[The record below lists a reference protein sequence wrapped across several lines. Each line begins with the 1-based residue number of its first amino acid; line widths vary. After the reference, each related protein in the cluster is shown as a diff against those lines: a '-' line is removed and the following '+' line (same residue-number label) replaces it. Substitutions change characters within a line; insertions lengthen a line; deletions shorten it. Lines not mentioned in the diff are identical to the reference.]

1 LYATE
6 EDNQIML
13 QHIHAVQTSILYNK
27 TLSCKDLHAFL
38 AWSPAVINLQH
49 VVKYAISSE
58 ISSGFTKEQMRL
70 LEDTLALDIHLPQI
84 ISRPEKEIVVY
95 QRIDSPDSSES
106 RLTLSRTCKTSKLS
120 SLPVKKLVHN
130 KLKDCR
136 SFHSEKSLPSRVS
149 TFPPLASPPLRSLPN
164 ALEYFLDK
172 TNDLKI
178 KYETVSRL
186 GVEDRDKDLC
196 EHIITESEN
205 LLNDEDNLFSL
216 SISHRKYLREKLRK
230 AIIKIRSL
238 LQEAIAYDSSQ
249 LPNQLSQ
256 TKTRTILHY
265 FNRCQSLNLP
275 NSLRNS
281 LDNKEKPD

>member
-1 LYATE
+1 
-6 EDNQIML
+6 
-13 QHIHAVQTSILYNK
+13 
-27 TLSCKDLHAFL
+27 
-38 AWSPAVINLQH
+38 
-49 VVKYAISSE
+49 
-58 ISSGFTKEQMRL
+58 
-70 LEDTLALDIHLPQI
+70 
-84 ISRPEKEIVVY
+84 
-95 QRIDSPDSSES
+95 
-106 RLTLSRTCKTSKLS
+106 
-120 SLPVKKLVHN
+120 
-130 KLKDCR
+130 
-136 SFHSEKSLPSRVS
+136 
-149 TFPPLASPPLRSLPN
+149 
-164 ALEYFLDK
+164 
-172 TNDLKI
+172 
-178 KYETVSRL
+178 
-186 GVEDRDKDLC
+186 VEDRDKDLC